1 MPTVA
6 DGNPSQLAAIFGKL
20 FIFVIT
26 FIPVYNLKQFQYYN
40 WLVTSMVTEENI
52 IISFQAWNG
61 FFPQKN
67 EHRA

>member
-40 WLVTSMVTEENI
+40 
-52 IISFQAWNG
+52 
-61 FFPQKN
+61 
-67 EHRA
+67 